1 MEIIMKK
8 ILLAAALAAMTMPS
22 LSAQGVKSD
31 IDPAGV
37 VSYALPQTVLV
48 FDVQAE
54 KETFHAGP
62 YAKYSKKYLGVDA
75 RFADETSYKVAR
87 VTVTPFIEADPEARY
102 TVTLSKGMSST
113 LFLQMTTQGLISVS
127 DGSFGDESVWRFPTK
142 QGADFASRGINSN
155 LTSESA
161 TLYQKSSSSKV
172 LVQQNMVVEKTDEK
186 KAQEAADMIFKL
198 RNTRVQIV
206 TGDTDAN
213 YSGEA
218 MRAALDELTRLEQE
232 YMSLFIGYSDYE
244 MQEKRFD
251 YVPVNDGKGMGVA
264 FRLSDTDGLLPADNM
279 SGKPYFLQIA
289 PETILATADA
299 KNAARKGTGLMYRV
313 PAICSVKLTD
323 GVNSLMQGR
332 FPIFQLGL
340 EKQYTM

>member
-1 MEIIMKK
+1 MKK
-8 ILLAAALAAMTMPS
+8 IVLAAVFAAMTTPV
-22 LSAQGVKSD
+22 LCAQGVKTD
-31 IDPAGV
+31 FDQTGL

-62 YAKYSKKYLGVDA
+62 YAKFSKKYLGVDA
-75 RFADETSYKVAR
+75 RLSDGVSYKVAR
-87 VTVTPFIEADPEARY
+87 VTVTPYIEADPEARY
-102 TVTLSKGMSST
+102 TTALGKGVVST
-113 LFLQMTTQGLISVS
+113 LFLQMSTQGLVSVA

-142 QGADFASRGINSN
+142 QGADFAGRGVNSN

-161 TLYQKSSSSKV
+161 TLYQKSASNKV
-172 LVQQNMVVEKTDEK
+172 LVQQNMTVEKTDEK
-186 KAQEAADMIFKL
+186 KAQEAADMIIKL

-213 YSGEA
+213 YSGDA
-218 MRAALDELTRLEQE
+218 MRAALDELSRLEQE
-232 YMSLFIGYSDYE
+232 YLSLFIGYSDFE

-251 YVPVNDGKGMGVA
+251 YVPLNDGQTIGVV
-264 FRLSDTDGLLPADNM
+264 FRLSETEGLVPSDNM

-289 PETILATADA
+289 PETILATADP
-299 KNAARKGTGLMYRV
+299 KNGVKKGTGLMYRV

-323 GVNSLMQGR
+323 GVNALMQGR

-340 EKQYTM
+340 EKQYSM